1 MTRDRAARV
10 AETLVAELVTVA
22 RTELK
27 RQSWKPCETNL
38 RTSASKVS
46 RIASYPIRETK
57 ELK

>member
-27 RQSWKPCETNL
+27 RRILEAL
-38 RTSASKVS
+38 RDEFADERQQGV
-46 RIASYPIRETK
+46 ANRE
-57 ELK
+57 LPDP